1 MTWTR
6 ISSETVIVE
15 INPSGIYGKQRHR
28 HGIDSRGKAR
38 GFSSPTEKAREQE
51 IASEFILQAGTAKSE
66 FDGELHVTIDV
77 QRSCPKGT
85 PKYRQGEPDT
95 YKPDADNI
103 SKLVLDAL
111 NGIAWKDDSQVTVLT
126 VRKHPRYI
134 RRLPYMSIKIEYVHN
149 ICERE
154 DRENDNSN

>member
-6 ISSETVIVE
+6 ISSEIVTVE

-28 HGIDSRGKAR
+28 HGIDRNGKAR
-38 GFSSPTEKAREQE
+38 GFSSSAEKARERE
-51 IASEFILQAGTAKSE
+51 ISSAFALQAGTANAE

-77 QRSCPKGT
+77 QRSCPKNT
-85 PKYRQGEPDT
+85 PKFRRGEPDT

-126 VRKHPRYI
+126 VKKHPRYL
-134 RRLPYMSIKIEYVHN
+134 RNVPYMRIEIEYVHN
-149 ICERE
+149 ICERG
-154 DRENDNSN
+154 